1 MPLNQVDHVL
11 VAVGDLDAVTR
22 DYEVLTGRAVSLRG
36 SHPDYGTANAIF
48 QLENTYI
55 ELITPVGE
63 GAFAEQ
69 LRDHLKK
76 KGDGL
81 FGITFGTDDAQAT
94 SDEWQQKGLRA
105 TPPQPGE
112 GHSPDGSVRQWRNV
126 YVSKEDVLGLFLLAI
141 EHVSDA
147 STRPLAA
154 PQTAPDATFHA
165 VDHVVVNTPDGDKA
179 ISVFGDKM
187 GIRLALDRDAK
198 QWGARMMFFRLG
210 GITLE
215 VIQRY
220 DDEKTPAM
228 PLDAP
233 SVYWGMAFRA
243 RDVAAA
249 RDRLASSGVNVSD
262 VRKGR
267 KPGTLVAT
275 VRDKSGGVPVL
286 IVGPDPDAA
295 PDADETA

>member
-1 MPLNQVDHVL
+1 MPLNRVDHVL
-11 VAVGDLDAVTR
+11 VAVNDLDAVTR

-55 ELITPVGE
+55 ELISPVGE
-63 GAFAEQ
+63 GPFAQQ
-69 LRDHLKK
+69 LRTHLDE

-81 FGITFGTDDAQAT
+81 FGITFGTDDAHAT
-94 SDEWQQKGLRA
+94 SEEWQKEGLRA
-105 TPPQPGE
+105 TAPQPGE
-112 GHSPDGSVRQWRNV
+112 GHGPDGSVRHWRNV
-126 YVSKEDVLGLFLLAI
+126 YVPSEDVLGLFLFAI

-147 STRPLAA
+147 STRPIAA
-154 PQTAPDATFHA
+154 PHGPEEATFHA

-198 QWGARMMFFRLG
+198 QWGARMMFFRIG

-220 DDEKTPAM
+220 GDEKTPAM

-243 RDVAAA
+243 HDVAAA
-249 RDRLASSGVNVSD
+249 QARLASAGVNVSE

-275 VRDKSGGVPVL
+275 VRDKSGGVPML
-286 IVGPDPDAA
+286 IVGPDPQ
-295 PDADETA
+295 ADETA

>member
-1 MPLNQVDHVL
+1 MPLNRVDHVL
-11 VAVGDLDAVTR
+11 VAVNDLEAVTR
-22 DYEVLTGRAVSLRG
+22 DYEVLTGRTVSLRG

-55 ELITPVGE
+55 ELISPVAE
-63 GAFAEQ
+63 GPFAQQ
-69 LRDHLKK
+69 LRTHLDE

-81 FGITFGTDDAQAT
+81 FGITFGTDNAQVT
-94 SDEWQQKGLRA
+94 SEEWQQQGLRA
-105 TPPQPGE
+105 TAPQPGE
-112 GHSPDGSVRQWRNV
+112 GHGPDGSVRQWRNV
-126 YVSKEDVLGLFLLAI
+126 YVPSEDVLGLFLFAI

-147 STRPLAA
+147 STRPIAA
-154 PQTAPDATFHA
+154 PQGPENATFHA

-187 GIRLALDRDAK
+187 GIRLALDRDAR
-198 QWGARMMFFRLG
+198 QWGARMMFFRIG

-220 DDEKTPAM
+220 GDDKAPAM

-243 RDVAAA
+243 HDVAAA
-249 RDRLASSGVNVSD
+249 QARLASAGVNVSE

-275 VRDKSGGVPVL
+275 VRDKSGGVPML
-286 IVGPDPDAA
+286 IVGPDPQ
-295 PDADETA
+295 ADGTA

>member
-55 ELITPVGE
+55 ELITPEGE

-81 FGITFGTDDAQAT
+81 FGITFGTDDAQVT

-126 YVSKEDVLGLFLLAI
+126 YVSKEDVLGLFLFAI

-220 DDEKTPAM
+220 GDEKTPAM

-243 RDVAAA
+243 HDVAAA

-286 IVGPDPDAA
+286 IVGPDPDAV

>member
-1 MPLNQVDHVL
+1 
-11 VAVGDLDAVTR
+11 
-22 DYEVLTGRAVSLRG
+22 
-36 SHPDYGTANAIF
+36 
-48 QLENTYI
+48 
-55 ELITPVGE
+55 
-63 GAFAEQ
+63 
-69 LRDHLKK
+69 
-76 KGDGL
+76 
-81 FGITFGTDDAQAT
+81 
-94 SDEWQQKGLRA
+94 
-105 TPPQPGE
+105 
-112 GHSPDGSVRQWRNV
+112 
-126 YVSKEDVLGLFLLAI
+126 
-141 EHVSDA
+141 
-147 STRPLAA
+147 
-154 PQTAPDATFHA
+154 TFHA
-165 VDHVVVNTPDGDKA
+165 VDHVVVNTSDGDKA

-220 DDEKTPAM
+220 GDEKTPAM

-243 RDVAAA
+243 HDVAAA
-249 RDRLASSGVNVSD
+249 QARLASNGVNVSE

-295 PDADETA
+295 PDADKTA